1 MSSGGSHVSE
11 ALGGKKSG
19 RTPRCGADRAG
30 FGDART
36 SEDTEG
42 ADARTGESA
51 LLGCL
56 LTKLQ
61 TECLRTREE
70 F

>member
-11 ALGGKKSG
+11 APGGTQPG

-36 SEDTEG
+36 GEDTEG
-42 ADARTGESA
+42 TDASAGESA
-51 LLGCL
+51 LLGWL

-61 TECLRTREE
+61 TECLRTLEE
-70 F
+70 C